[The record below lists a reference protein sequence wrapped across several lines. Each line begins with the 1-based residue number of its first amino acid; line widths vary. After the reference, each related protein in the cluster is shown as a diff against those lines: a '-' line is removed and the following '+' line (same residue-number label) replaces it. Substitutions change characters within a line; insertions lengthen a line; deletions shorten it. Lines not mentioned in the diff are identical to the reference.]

1 MEQDKTTP
9 RDADN
14 DDSSVTSASPPEI
27 SSKTCKEEVRVG
39 DKEREVKDHD
49 TTTSQATDITVAGSP
64 RVQHEHEIETD
75 TQEQLEE
82 VETNVTANGNWD
94 PLRGSTKELPAEN
107 DADPQAIR
115 DGSMAQPTEQE
126 FMEKGEEEPSAR
138 PPTTKA
144 PHLYLELK
152 SAMPPPQSWDPNG
165 PLPTIVQT
173 KLEYSES
180 TSAVQPKSAANSRS
194 LKPKSSYYFG
204 PPPEDSAFG
213 TAPVGQIGVHHP
225 REMIRI
231 ERDYSGGELPQF
243 AAIYPLELQGRISPT
258 QFLESINSINEIL
271 ISAYSLR
278 HGFIDNAITVLS
290 LQLSRL
296 FLKTHYEKEMGRLHE
311 KIGELNELVFNPV
324 GLNVLWPR
332 NVAFLFLEIE
342 YY

>member
-1 MEQDKTTP
+1 MQ
-9 RDADN
+9 
-14 DDSSVTSASPPEI
+14 
-27 SSKTCKEEVRVG
+27 
-39 DKEREVKDHD
+39 
-49 TTTSQATDITVAGSP
+49 VAGSP

-152 SAMPPPQSWDPNG
+152 SAMPPPQSWDSNE

-180 TSAVQPKSAANSRS
+180 TSAVQPKSAAYVVI
-194 LKPKSSYYFG
+194 LHPFHL
-204 PPPEDSAFG
+204 
-213 TAPVGQIGVHHP
+213 PVNTG
-225 REMIRI
+225 M
-231 ERDYSGGELPQF
+231 
-243 AAIYPLELQGRISPT
+243 
-258 QFLESINSINEIL
+258 
-271 ISAYSLR
+271 
-278 HGFIDNAITVLS
+278 
-290 LQLSRL
+290 
-296 FLKTHYEKEMGRLHE
+296 
-311 KIGELNELVFNPV
+311 
-324 GLNVLWPR
+324 
-332 NVAFLFLEIE
+332 
-342 YY
+342 